1 MDAWQWKPD
10 LIWFNNLSLVKTP
23 NYYVQQLYGKYS
35 GSHVL
40 SLTEKGNPVIGQLG
54 LYASATIEKKS
65 NSIILKIVNTGII
78 NKKIKLNLKGVRSGE
93 YSCVVTELSSSNLNL
108 VNTLESPANLIP
120 QEKQQKITL
129 PEVVIN
135 IPACSFSVYSISI

>member
-1 MDAWQWKPD
+1 M
-10 LIWFNNLSLVKTP
+10 
-23 NYYVQQLYGKYS
+23 
-35 GSHVL
+35 
-40 SLTEKGNPVIGQLG
+40 G